1 MRILGNVLWLVF
13 GGLFL
18 SFLWAVSGVLCCC
31 TIIAIPVGI
40 QCFKFASFVIWP
52 FGRDIAFSNGAGSF
66 LLNIIW
72 IVVFGWELGIVSC
85 LLGILWCITI
95 VGIPFGIQYFKFARV
110 SFLPFGAQI
119 IALHRE

>member
-1 MRILGNVLWLVF
+1 MRALGNILWLVF

-18 SFLWAVSGVLCCC
+18 SILWAVSGVLCCC

-52 FGRDIAFSNGAGSF
+52 FGRDIVFSNNTGSF

-72 IVVFGWELGIVSC
+72 ILIFGWELSVASC
-85 LLGILWCITI
+85 LFGILWYITI
-95 VGIPFGIQYFKFARV
+95 VGIPFGLQFFKFARI
-110 SFLPFGAQI
+110 SLIPFGAQI
-119 IALHRE
+119 IALHCE

>member
-1 MRILGNVLWLVF
+1 MRILGNILWLVF

-40 QCFKFASFVIWP
+40 QCFKFASLIIWP
-52 FGRDIAFSNGAGSF
+52 FGRDVAFSNSAGSF

-72 IVVFGWELGIVSC
+72 ILIFGWELGITSC
-85 LLGILWCITI
+85 LFGILWCVTI
-95 VGIPFGIQYFKFARV
+95 IGIPFGIQFFKFARV
-110 SFLPFGAQI
+110 SLMPFGAQI